1 MCTVDL
7 FTLLSQV
14 CDKVRVGDTTAA
26 AMVPFR
32 GLNITILGNFH
43 QFPPVG
49 RRSSILYCNTFTRN
63 ITVFGKGI
71 YLQFQ
76 TVINLHK
83 QERILDNTWRN
94 ILQQAQ
100 IGECT
105 PYDLVEIQK
114 LVMTN
119 SECQVPDFSTLT

>member
-14 CDKVRVGDTTAA
+14 CGQVRVGDTTAA
-26 AMVPFR
+26 ATIPF
-32 GLNITILGNFH
+32 GELNITILGNFH

-49 RRSSILYCNTFTRN
+49 QRSSALYCSTFTKN
-63 ITVFGKGI
+63 TAVVGKGI

-83 QERILDNTWRN
+83 QERILDDTWCD
-94 ILQQAQ
+94 ILQRAQ

-105 PYDLVEIQK
+105 PYD
-114 LVMTN
+114 
-119 SECQVPDFSTLT
+119 QVKI